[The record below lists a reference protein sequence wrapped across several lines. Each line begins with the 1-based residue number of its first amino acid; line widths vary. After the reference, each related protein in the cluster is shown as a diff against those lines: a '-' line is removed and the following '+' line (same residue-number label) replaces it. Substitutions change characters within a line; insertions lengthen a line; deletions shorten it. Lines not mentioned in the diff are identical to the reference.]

1 MIVDV
6 DHMDYFSLSSCM
18 DAFIFQVPLFDT
30 LDEQL
35 LEAMCDILKP
45 VIYTKESHIIREGDS
60 VDGMFFI
67 MRGMVFSRERL
78 GFFSVCL
85 KAGDFCGEEIIA
97 TLDPSSSLHLP
108 ISTRTV
114 QAITL
119 VEAFVLKAEDFRS
132 LVSQQSQGRPLKHN
146 FRFYTQNWRIWAACY
161 VQEAWRR
168 YRRKKLEES
177 LRKEENMLQEALAKA
192 GSSSSSQS
200 LGSAIYALRF
210 AANAL
215 GAIRH
220 NARPRLLQKPSEPD
234 ISIE

>member
-1 MIVDV
+1 M
-6 DHMDYFSLSSCM
+6 
-18 DAFIFQVPLFDT
+18 PLFDT

-67 MRGMVFSRERL
+67 MRGMVFSREKH

-119 VEAFVLKAEDFRS
+119 VEAFVLKADDFRS

-146 FRFYTQNWRIWAACY
+146 FRFYTQHWRIWAACY
-161 VQEAWRR
+161 IQEAWRH

-177 LRKEENMLQEALAKA
+177 LREEENLLQEAVDKA
-192 GSSSSSQS
+192 GGSSSSSSQS

-220 NARPRLLQKPSEPD
+220 NARPRLVHKPSELD

>member
-1 MIVDV
+1 M
-6 DHMDYFSLSSCM
+6 
-18 DAFIFQVPLFDT
+18 
-30 LDEQL
+30 
-35 LEAMCDILKP
+35 
-45 VIYTKESHIIREGDS
+45 
-60 VDGMFFI
+60 
-67 MRGMVFSRERL
+67 
-78 GFFSVCL
+78 CL

-119 VEAFVLKAEDFRS
+119 VEAFVLKADDFRS

-146 FRFYTQNWRIWAACY
+146 FRFYTQHWRIWAACY
-161 VQEAWRR
+161 IQEAWRH